1 MKKTLLAMAL
11 PAMLALSV
19 PADGFAQAVTLGEDF
34 EGADFPPSGWSLI
47 DNDGD
52 GTNWVGFSGSAS
64 VATQVRGSKKLAMS
78 FLRNPADY
86 TSYPAQDN
94 WLVTPPITIGNNAHV
109 LEFVYAAQDLNSTE
123 PFEVLVSEGGTAV
136 GDFKTFF
143 SENVDNGYSD
153 DIEIYTF
160 SRALSDYAGK
170 TIRIAFRHKASG
182 SYGLS
187 VDNVYVYNKLGAAKP
202 SGFKAAAGENGALSA
217 TLSWTNPSKTANGE
231 ELTGLEIIIYRDNEQ
246 VAVISDATPGTS
258 STWID
263 NSVAAGT
270 HSYAISARNSE
281 GETPRVAASSVYIG
295 DDVPAPV
302 KDLVAI
308 ADCGR
313 ALLSW
318 TAPTTGANK
327 GFINV
332 DNLTY
337 NVVRSI
343 DGVSATIATGVKGTS
358 YIDEAIPSGKMCFYS
373 VTAVSSGGESA
384 IDGLTSAIVYDETL
398 ADMPVASTT
407 VRDNS
412 LERLPIEVNSKYSV
426 TQSIYTPADLAFVQG
441 DITRLVYKTFRGM
454 DSDLTFSV
462 RIYMASTELS
472 DLTSGYADM
481 STSKEV
487 YKGDIT
493 LCYGTCDLEVVLT
506 EPYSYTGGNLLVTF
520 IKDGSPQG
528 SYSDRFLSAEIDGAA
543 RSFRKSVYDAVDIT
557 SLPAAGS
564 YDKAVAQLPSTRF
577 IISPKNMGAL
587 SGTVTDAATGRPISG
602 ATVSIPAYA
611 GMAAVTASDGTY
623 AFPHVPVA
631 ADVLTVTVAGYED
644 VSTSVT
650 VVDGETTVKDITMT
664 QLANYALSGTVIA
677 GDTRKAAAGA
687 VVSLSGY
694 EDVSVTADAE
704 GRWKF
709 DTVYSGKDYTL
720 SIEYPLYDIYTAAVN
735 NTTGAAVAL
744 DEVTLDRAMIATY
757 GVDAKVAADGSSV
770 ALTWLDPLSRDGEAG
785 WKSVGDVSVVDSNG
799 GDYSSTNYN
808 VGHYFSKDLIASKK
822 MAGLS
827 VGSVKVYLKAT
838 QGTFVAKVW
847 KGTRDDNEEV
857 AAQPVPAESITESG
871 SWVTVRFDN
880 PAEIK
885 ADADYIVGIQC
896 VNASKSPVGTAK
908 KSPETGGNNMLKW
921 SDDGGY
927 VYDGFYPWCIMAECV
942 VPGTE
947 VSIAENPD
955 APKCS
960 YNVYRSAA
968 GSEGWEKLTS
978 APVSELAFTDEG
990 WASLVSGTYSY
1001 AVSAVYLGGESAK
1014 AYSESIS
1021 RSKDID
1027 AGVVAFVSPVKSTE
1041 MRNSVTVTVTVT
1053 NFGEKPVSGFPV
1065 SVKLGDDAPVSK
1077 TFEGTLAK
1085 GESAD
1090 VTVCDMEMPE
1100 GVHEFTAY
1108 TSVDGDETPAND
1120 ACTQLIP
1127 NIKNVEL
1134 FGYRWSAYG
1143 NAGFMKLQ
1151 SNNPEGASYLCEV
1164 TPNDALV
1171 IAGECVDGKFY
1182 GYTATW
1188 YGASRQF
1195 VEIDPVTWT
1204 VQRAIDNTDD
1214 YILDMAYDYSTSTM
1228 YALRPDGDADNV
1240 QLVKVNTEDGT
1251 TELVGTV
1258 GFIVRTLACD
1268 LSGKLYA
1275 ISDDGKLYSVDA
1287 STAAPSL
1294 VGETGVGSVKY
1305 LQSMAFDH
1313 NTGRLFW
1320 AHTSD
1325 AVNGAIH
1332 EIDPA
1337 TGKATA
1343 FGTAMFD
1350 KIDEAEI
1357 VGLYTPYTRGSSSI
1371 SDVDASSGALSL
1383 KADIRGDVTVD
1394 ATSEVML
1401 TVYTAAGSVVAVHHV
1416 EPGRTVVGLGVAPG
1430 VYLVSAASSDSATVT
1445 LKVAVR

>member
-1 MKKTLLAMAL
+1 MKKTLLAMVL
-11 PAMLALSV
+11 PAIFALSA
-19 PADGFAQAVTLGEDF
+19 PTNGFAQSVTFGEDF

-52 GTNWVGFSGSAS
+52 GSNWVGFSGSAS
-64 VATQVRGSKKLAMS
+64 VATQVKGSKKLAMS

-86 TSYPAQDN
+86 SAYPAQDN
-94 WLVTPPITIGNNAHV
+94 WLVTPPITVSNNAHV
-109 LEFVYAAQDLNSTE
+109 LEFVYAAQDINSTE

-136 GDFKTFF
+136 DDFKTFYT
-143 SENVDNGYSD
+143 ENVDNGYMD
-153 DIEIYTF
+153 DVEIYTF

-187 VDNVYVYNKLGAAKP
+187 VDNVYVYNKLGPAKP
-202 SGFKAAAGENGALSA
+202 SGFKAVPGAEGALSA
-217 TLSWTNPSKTANGE
+217 TLSWTNPSKTANGA
-231 ELTGLEIIIYRDNEQ
+231 ELTGLAIIIYRDNEP
-246 VAVISDATPGTS
+246 VATISDATPGEA
-258 STWID
+258 STWTD
-263 NSVAAGT
+263 TSVSAGT
-270 HSYAISARNSE
+270 HSYAISAKNAE
-281 GETPRVAASSVYIG
+281 GETTLVKASAIYIG

-308 ADCGR
+308 ADGGH
-313 ALLSW
+313 AILSW

-327 GFINV
+327 GFISI
-332 DNLTY
+332 DKLTY
-337 NVVRSI
+337 NVSRSI
-343 DGVSATIATGVKGTS
+343 DGETAVVATGVKGTS
-358 YIDEAIPSGKMCFYS
+358 YVDETIPAGKMCVYS
-373 VTAVSSGGESA
+373 VTAVSSGGESVV
-384 IDGLTSAIVYDETL
+384 DGLTSAIVYDDTL

-407 VRDNS
+407 VRNNS
-412 LERLPIEVNSKYSV
+412 LERLPIDVNSKYSV

-454 DSDLTFSV
+454 DSDLTFPV
-462 RIYMASTELS
+462 RIYMAPTELT
-472 DLTSGYADM
+472 DLTAGFGDM
-481 STSKEV
+481 SAAKEV
-487 YKGDIT
+487 YKGEIT
-493 LCYGTCDLEVVLT
+493 FRYGTCDLEIVLT
-506 EPYSYTGGNLLVTF
+506 EPYSYQGGNLLVTF
-520 IKDGSPQG
+520 IKDGAPQG
-528 SYSDRFLSAEIDGAA
+528 SYSDRFLSAEIAGEA
-543 RSFRKSVYDAVDIT
+543 RSFKKSVYDPVDIT
-557 SLPAAGS
+557 SLPTPGS

-587 SGTVTDAATGRPISG
+587 SGKVTDAGTGRPISG
-602 ATVSIPAYA
+602 AFVSVPAYDGMSMITVS
-611 GMAAVTASDGTY
+611 DGSY

-631 ADVLTVTVAGYED
+631 ADVLSVVAAGYED
-644 VSTSVT
+644 VNTAIT
-650 VVDGETTVKDITMT
+650 IADGKATVKDIAMK
-664 QLANYALSGTVIA
+664 QLANYSLSGTVVA
-677 GDTRKAAAGA
+677 GDTRKPAAGA

-694 EDVSVTADAE
+694 EDISVTADSE

-709 DTVYSGKDYTL
+709 DAVYSGKDYTL
-720 SIEYPLYDIYTAAVN
+720 SVKYPLYGVYTATVN
-735 NTTGAAVAL
+735 NVSESAVAL
-744 DEVTLDRAMIATY
+744 DEIVLDRALIAPY
-757 GVDAKVAADGSSV
+757 GVDAKVASDGGSV
-770 ALTWLDPLSRDGEAG
+770 ALTWLDPLSRDGLTG
-785 WKSVGDVSVVDSNG
+785 WKSVGDVSVVDSES

-827 VGSVKVYLKAT
+827 VGALKVYIKAT
-838 QGTFVAKVW
+838 AGTYVAKVW
-847 KGTRDDNEEV
+847 KGTRDDNEVV
-857 AAQPVPAESITESG
+857 AQQEIPAESVTATG
-871 SWVTVRFDN
+871 SWVTVVFDN

-885 ADADYIVGIQC
+885 AGNDYIVGLQC
-896 VNASKSPVGTAK
+896 INASKYPVGTAK

-921 SDDGGY
+921 SDEGGY
-927 VYDGFYPWCIMAECV
+927 IYDGYSPWCIMADCV

-947 VSIAENPD
+947 VAIAENPD

-960 YNVYRSAA
+960 YNVYRSVNDGA
-968 GSEGWEKLTS
+968 GWEKLTS
-978 APVSELAFTDEG
+978 APVSELAFNDEG
-990 WASLVSGTYSY
+990 WASLVSGTYRY

-1027 AGVVAFVSPVKSTE
+1027 AGVVAFVSPVKSTDI
-1041 MRNSVTVTVTVT
+1041 RSSVTVTVTVT

-1065 SVKLGDDAPVSK
+1065 SVKIGEGAPVSK

-1090 VTVCDMEMPE
+1090 VTVCDMDMPE
-1100 GVHEFTAY
+1100 GVHEFIAY
-1108 TSVDGDETPAND
+1108 TSVEGDETPAND

-1134 FGYRWSAYG
+1134 LGYRWSAYG
-1143 NAGFMKLQ
+1143 NAGFMKVQ
-1151 SNNPEGASYLCEV
+1151 SNDPESASFLCEV

-1228 YALRPDGDADNV
+1228 YALRPDGDAANV

-1251 TELVGTV
+1251 TELVGAV

-1268 LSGKLYA
+1268 LTGKLYA
-1275 ISDDGKLYSVDA
+1275 ISDDGKLYSLDSA
-1287 STAAPSL
+1287 TAAPSL
-1294 VGETGVGSVKY
+1294 IGATGVGSAKY

-1332 EIDPA
+1332 EIDSA
-1337 TGKATA
+1337 TGKATVL
-1343 FGTAMFD
+1343 GTAMFD
-1350 KIDEAEI
+1350 KIDEAEL
-1357 VGLYTPYTRGSSSI
+1357 VGLYTPYKHGSSALSE
-1371 SDVDASSGALSL
+1371 VDAASGALSL
-1383 KADIRGDVTVD
+1383 KADLQGNVTVD
-1394 ATSEVML
+1394 APSAAVL
-1401 TVYTAAGSVVAVHHV
+1401 TLYNAAGSVVATYNVGS
-1416 EPGRTVVGLGVAPG
+1416 GRTVLGLGVAPG
-1430 VYLVSAASSDSATVT
+1430 VYLLSAAPSDSAPVT